1 METTLKNHGGKRS
14 NSGRKPITDRK
25 KSLTIYPRESEINLV
40 GGAESAKELCY
51 NAITRKI
58 KYLKKT

>member
-1 METTLKNHGGKRS
+1 MEKKHGGKRS
-14 NSGRKPITDRK
+14 NAGRKAITDK
-25 KSLTIYPRESEINLV
+25 KKQLTIYPRESEVTLI
-40 GGAESAKELCY
+40 GGTDETKALCY